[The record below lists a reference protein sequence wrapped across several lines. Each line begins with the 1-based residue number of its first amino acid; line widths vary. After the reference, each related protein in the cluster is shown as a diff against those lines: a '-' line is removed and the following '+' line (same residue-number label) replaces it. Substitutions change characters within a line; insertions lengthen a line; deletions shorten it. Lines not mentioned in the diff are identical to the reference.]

1 MVADRLRRELAPHAK
16 IKKKPA
22 GVYRASGSMR
32 ALMFRLLKPPRARLT
47 AVMMMMITPGVMVP
61 AQIHSPKTLTKRRT
75 AVKSMPAAN
84 RRDPN

>member
-1 MVADRLRRELAPHAK
+1 MQK

-47 AVMMMMITPGVMVP
+47 AVMMMVVMVP

-75 AVKSMPAAN
+75 AVKSMPAAS
-84 RRDPN
+84 RRDLN

>member
-47 AVMMMMITPGVMVP
+47 AVMMVVMVP
-61 AQIHSPKTLTKRRT
+61 AQIHSPKTLTKRHT